1 MNDRSRL
8 PLCDLAP
15 LAVFLFSHPWQT
27 RLAHAVHRDPRLVR
41 RWVAGE
47 CPISA
52 VVSERIEQ
60 LVRDKH
66 SDQMR
71 GTRAAYRNMIAG
83 LSDTA
88 IRGRLLAMDLSGSAA
103 MSGFPGVSEAPSGVD
118 KPHSRALAHL
128 VILSSIA
135 APRPSW

>member
-1 MNDRSRL
+1 MT
-8 PLCDLAP
+8 
-15 LAVFLFSHPWQT
+15 SHRWRCSCSVALGRPAWRT
-27 RLAHAVHRDPRLVR
+27 PCTGTPRLVR

-66 SDQMR
+66 SDQR
-71 GTRAAYRNMIAG
+71 RWTRAAYLNMIAG

-88 IRGRLLAMDLSGSAA
+88 IRGRLLAMDLS
-103 MSGFPGVSEAPSGVD
+103 ELQVD
-118 KPHSRALAHL
+118 DQLR
-128 VILSSIA
+128 
-135 APRPSW
+135 

>member
-71 GTRAAYRNMIAG
+71 WTRAG

-88 IRGRLLAMDLSGSAA
+88 IRGRLLAMDLS
-103 MSGFPGVSEAPSGVD
+103 ELQVD
-118 KPHSRALAHL
+118 DQLR
-128 VILSSIA
+128 
-135 APRPSW
+135 

>member
-27 RLAHAVHRDPRLVR
+27 RLAHAVHRDPRLVW
-41 RWVAGE
+41 RWVTGE

-71 GTRAAYRNMIAG
+71 WTRAAYLNMIAG

-88 IRGRLLAMDLSGSAA
+88 IRGRLLEMDLS
-103 MSGFPGVSEAPSGVD
+103 ELQVD
-118 KPHSRALAHL
+118 DQLR
-128 VILSSIA
+128 
-135 APRPSW
+135 